1 MLKYILI
8 FLFAF
13 HAPSSFAD
21 TTKETYR
28 QLSIF
33 NEVYNR
39 VKNQYVEELTDK
51 IEMQANKYF
60 DEIKEMGGTVQAIE
74 EGYFQKKI
82 AESASIYQESVDSKE
97 RVIVG
102 VNDFVEENEKLDI
115 EILKISKDAQ
125 ETQEKKIKKL
135 RETRDSKLLEEK
147 MKKLSDACKKDL
159 NLVPYL
165 VEVAEAG
172 GTVGEIVEVMKEVYG
187 EWEESF
193 GI

>member
-1 MLKYILI
+1 MDGTIDCSIVQSKRSK
-8 FLFAF
+8 FALDAWGYGHF
-13 HAPSSFAD
+13 MSAA
-21 TTKETYR
+21 
-28 QLSIF
+28 I
-33 NEVYNR
+33 
-39 VKNQYVEELTDK
+39 KNT
-51 IEMQANKYF
+51 
-60 DEIKEMGGTVQAIE
+60 
-74 EGYFQKKI
+74 
-82 AESASIYQESVDSKE
+82 
-97 RVIVG
+97 
-102 VNDFVEENEKLDI
+102 EKLDI

-125 ETQEKKIKKL
+125 ETQEKKIEKL